1 MPTESYRPSGT
12 GVFIDIF
19 QAFHAWLPS
28 LNPFGTHRL
37 LPQSFSTDR
46 PVGRHR
52 EALTRR
58 RMSCLWVSI
67 SGHKKNFQRVLPR
80 WGVQPDVKDD
90 LSDSE
95 LQKKLQAWR
104 VEIGAT
110 DDFQREVWSR
120 IAAREAVDGGPAW
133 LTWVKR
139 LLSSETLFSTPRL
152 ALAAVTISLLV
163 GAGTG
168 LVETGRSNTAVW
180 KHLEN
185 QYVQSINPYW
195 QVAKL

>member
-1 MPTESYRPSGT
+1 MKE
-12 GVFIDIF
+12 
-19 QAFHAWLPS
+19 
-28 LNPFGTHRL
+28 
-37 LPQSFSTDR
+37 
-46 PVGRHR
+46 
-52 EALTRR
+52 
-58 RMSCLWVSI
+58 
-67 SGHKKNFQRVLPR
+67 
-80 WGVQPDVKDD
+80 D

-104 VEIGAT
+104 VDIDVPA
-110 DDFQREVWSR
+110 DFRREVWSR
-120 IAAREAVDGGPAW
+120 LAAREAVSGGPGW

-139 LLSSETLFSTPRL
+139 LLSSEALFSTPRL

-168 LVETGRSNTAVW
+168 LVETARSNTAAW

-185 QYVQSINPYW
+185 QYVQSIDPYW